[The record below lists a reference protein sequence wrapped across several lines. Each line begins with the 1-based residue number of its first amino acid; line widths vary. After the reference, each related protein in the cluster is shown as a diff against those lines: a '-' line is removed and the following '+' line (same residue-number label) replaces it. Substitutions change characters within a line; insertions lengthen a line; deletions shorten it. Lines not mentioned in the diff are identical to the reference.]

1 MDETK
6 ITNSIRKT
14 QVNLKYLLISKGGTQ
29 SEISLKYDKNP
40 NGKINHP
47 IQAVVEKWARR

>member
-1 MDETK
+1 MKPK
-6 ITNSIRKT
+6 ITNSIHKT